1 MRRTDF
7 YIREDQHIALKALA
21 EKETTTLS
29 FILRRIIDEASLKD
43 GELIRLENKP
53 VKKIISN
60 PIVARAV
67 ELAKEKDIKF
77 TPVPKPERKKK

>member
-7 YIREDQHIALKALA
+7 YIREDQHSALKALA
-21 EKETTTLS
+21 DKETTTLS